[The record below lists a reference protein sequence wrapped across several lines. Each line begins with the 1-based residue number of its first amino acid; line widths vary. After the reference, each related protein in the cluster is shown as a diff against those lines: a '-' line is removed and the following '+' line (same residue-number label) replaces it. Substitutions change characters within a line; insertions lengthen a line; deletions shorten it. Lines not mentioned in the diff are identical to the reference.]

1 LECARFTA
9 ALRRDI
15 PDGQTKL
22 AAVICSNLTGNNR
35 DRPQVV
41 KKCLLITQ
49 ANGDWAPMSSQETY
63 KRFVRYYDLYVED
76 FNADLPLYMSL
87 CIPEHKILEIGCG
100 SGRVLRALLKEGR
113 RVTGID
119 ISDDMLRVAE
129 TKLREYFVRG
139 KLVLKNHDFR
149 HAPLQEEYDR
159 ILVTF
164 FTFNYLLTAS
174 EQQQFL
180 LHVHQSLA
188 ANGVLIMDLFYP
200 QPLAFPATSNQ
211 WQETIL
217 PAEGRQ
223 IVLRQKRRMVGNIEE
238 RIQIYVDG
246 TQRDEIVTRRCYVSK
261 TQIEALLTQAG
272 FQCFQVTNGYAASA
286 FHPLG
291 RAETTESNFVCTAR
305 KPVSGKGDVAT

>member
-1 LECARFTA
+1 
-9 ALRRDI
+9 
-15 PDGQTKL
+15 
-22 AAVICSNLTGNNR
+22 
-35 DRPQVV
+35 
-41 KKCLLITQ
+41 
-49 ANGDWAPMSSQETY
+49 MSSQETY
-63 KRFVRYYDLYVED
+63 KKFVRYYDLYVED

-272 FQCFQVTNGYAASA
+272 FQCFQVTNGYEASA

-291 RAETTESNFVCTAR
+291 QAETTESTFICTAR
-305 KPVSGKGDVAT
+305 KSAS